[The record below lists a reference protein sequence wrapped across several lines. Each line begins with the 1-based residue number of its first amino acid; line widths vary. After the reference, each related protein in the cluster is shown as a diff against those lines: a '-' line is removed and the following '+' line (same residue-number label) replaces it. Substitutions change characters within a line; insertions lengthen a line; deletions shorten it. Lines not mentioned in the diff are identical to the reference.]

1 MNTSFYI
8 AKRYLFSR
16 KSTHAINII
25 SGISMLGVFV
35 GSAALVIILSVFN
48 GFESVIVTM
57 YNKFT
62 PQLKIEPKQGK
73 TFNPNTAYFNSLHK
87 NKALSSY
94 TEVLEEHALVKYGG
108 KQMISTIKGVS
119 DEFLN
124 NATLDSTIQKGSFTL
139 KKNNQP
145 YAVVGAIVEGNLG
158 VNVQDGLTALQI
170 YSPTRGSSNDLIPLD
185 EFKTRYIYPSGV
197 FSIQQDFDDM
207 VITPLSFARDLL
219 DQPVNVS
226 SIELNFKPGTNVDAV
241 QNDIKSKLDTRFTVK
256 NRYEQNTELYKIL
269 HLEKASTYLILTFIL
284 MIAIFNIVGSLTMLV
299 MDKQKDIAILTG
311 LGATARTIQGI
322 FFFEG
327 MLITMIGCIA
337 GMFVGLIFSLA
348 QQYFQMIKMGG
359 MLNAYPVE
367 IKINDFLLV
376 FLTVTVI
383 GCIAS
388 GISARL
394 SLKGLADIKQD
405 L

>member
-1 MNTSFYI
+1 
-8 AKRYLFSR
+8 
-16 KSTHAINII
+16 
-25 SGISMLGVFV
+25 ML
-35 GSAALVIILSVFN
+35 
-48 GFESVIVTM
+48 M
-57 YNKFT
+57 
-62 PQLKIEPKQGK
+62 
-73 TFNPNTAYFNSLHK
+73 
-87 NKALSSY
+87 
-94 TEVLEEHALVKYGG
+94 
-108 KQMISTIKGVS
+108 
-119 DEFLN
+119 
-124 NATLDSTIQKGSFTL
+124 
-139 KKNNQP
+139 
-145 YAVVGAIVEGNLG
+145 
-158 VNVQDGLTALQI
+158 
-170 YSPTRGSSNDLIPLD
+170 
-185 EFKTRYIYPSGV
+185 
-197 FSIQQDFDDM
+197 
-207 VITPLSFARDLL
+207 
-219 DQPVNVS
+219 
-226 SIELNFKPGTNVDAV
+226 
-241 QNDIKSKLDTRFTVK
+241 
-256 NRYEQNTELYKIL
+256 YKIL

>member
-1 MNTSFYI
+1 MV
-8 AKRYLFSR
+8 K
-16 KSTHAINII
+16 
-25 SGISMLGVFV
+25 
-35 GSAALVIILSVFN
+35 
-48 GFESVIVTM
+48 
-57 YNKFT
+57 
-62 PQLKIEPKQGK
+62 LKILKL
-73 TFNPNTAYFNSLHK
+73 Y
-87 NKALSSY
+87 LSQ
-94 TEVLEEHALVKYGG
+94 LPL
-108 KQMISTIKGVS
+108 MIL
-119 DEFLN
+119 F
-124 NATLDSTIQKGSFTL
+124 
-139 KKNNQP
+139 
-145 YAVVGAIVEGNLG
+145 
-158 VNVQDGLTALQI
+158 
-170 YSPTRGSSNDLIPLD
+170 
-185 EFKTRYIYPSGV
+185 
-197 FSIQQDFDDM
+197 
-207 VITPLSFARDLL
+207 
-219 DQPVNVS
+219 
-226 SIELNFKPGTNVDAV
+226 
-241 QNDIKSKLDTRFTVK
+241 
-256 NRYEQNTELYKIL
+256 
-269 HLEKASTYLILTFIL
+269 